1 MVGQYLKKII
11 AKSTDDLQFISACC
25 YQAKVKVSDMKY
37 LPKNKIFI
45 MSLERY
51 NRERKTEK
59 KKSKINSIIKFEFV
73 ESIKSKKIDQN
84 NPDLIL
90 ELFAIDIFKKNFNYE
105 IVMLFSNKKIM
116 ILTVEVLEVMME
128 NMENEIKIND

>member
-1 MVGQYLKKII
+1 MDKKYFKKII
-11 AKSTDDLQFISACC
+11 AKSPNDLQFISACC
-25 YQAKVKVSDMKY
+25 HQAKVKVSDMKY

-51 NRERKTEK
+51 NIERETEE
-59 KKSKINSIIKFEFV
+59 KKSKINSVIKFEFV

-116 ILTVEVLEVMME
+116 ILNVEVLEISMDD
-128 NMENEIKIND
+128 EIKIND

>member
-1 MVGQYLKKII
+1 MVKQYLKKII
-11 AKSTDDLQFISACC
+11 AKSPDDLQFISACC
-25 YQAKVKVSDMKY
+25 HQAKVKASNMKY

-51 NRERKTEK
+51 NRETEE
-59 KKSKINSIIKFEFV
+59 KKSKIISIIKFEFV

-90 ELFAIDIFKKNFNYE
+90 ELFAIDIFKKNFKYE
-105 IVMLFSNKKIM
+105 IFLYFLSKKII
-116 ILTVEVLEVMME
+116 ILTLEDLEITME
-128 NMENEIKIND
+128 NLIQN

>member
-1 MVGQYLKKII
+1 MDKKYLKKII
-11 AKSTDDLQFISACC
+11 AKSPDDLQFISACC
-25 YQAKVKVSDMKY
+25 HQAKVKVSDMKY

-51 NRERKTEK
+51 NRETEE

-116 ILTVEVLEVMME
+116 ILNVETLEITMDD
-128 NMENEIKIND
+128 EIKIND

>member
-1 MVGQYLKKII
+1 MRNKFFKKII
-11 AKSTDDLQFISACC
+11 ARSSDDLQFISACC
-25 YQAKVKVSDMKY
+25 HQAKVKVSDMKY

-51 NRERKTEK
+51 NIERETEE
-59 KKSKINSIIKFEFV
+59 KKSKIKSIIKFELV

-116 ILTVEVLEVMME
+116 ILNVEVLEISMDD
-128 NMENEIKIND
+128 EIKIND

>member
-1 MVGQYLKKII
+1 MQ
-11 AKSTDDLQFISACC
+11 
-25 YQAKVKVSDMKY
+25 KY
-37 LPKNKIFI
+37 
-45 MSLERY
+45 Y
-51 NRERKTEK
+51 
-59 KKSKINSIIKFEFV
+59 IIKFEFV

-116 ILTVEVLEVMME
+116 ILNVEVLEISMDD
-128 NMENEIKIND
+128 EIKIND

>member
-1 MVGQYLKKII
+1 MDKKYLKKII
-11 AKSTDDLQFISACC
+11 ARSPDDLQFISACC
-25 YQAKVKVSDMKY
+25 HQAKVKVSDMKY

-51 NRERKTEK
+51 NRERKTEE

-90 ELFAIDIFKKNFNYE
+90 ELFAIDIFKKNFKYE
-105 IVMLFSNKKIM
+105 IFLYFLSKKIM
-116 ILTVEVLEVMME
+116 ILTVEDLEMTMHDQ
-128 NMENEIKIND
+128 IKIND